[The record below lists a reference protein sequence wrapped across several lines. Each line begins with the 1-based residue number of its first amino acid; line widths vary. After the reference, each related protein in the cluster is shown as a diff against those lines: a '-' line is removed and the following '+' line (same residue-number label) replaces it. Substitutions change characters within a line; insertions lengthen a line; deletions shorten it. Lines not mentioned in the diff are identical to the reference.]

1 MPRRHR
7 PHTVPAGYLT
17 ATQVGAI
24 MQVSGKT
31 ITRWARAGKL
41 PFSRT
46 LGGHRRFPEQ
56 EIRDLVTLN
65 TVPADPP
72 PGTPGY

>member
-7 PHTVPAGYLT
+7 PHTAPAGYLT
-17 ATQVGAI
+17 ASQAGEI
-24 MQVSGKT
+24 LHVSGKT
-31 ITRWARAGKL
+31 ITRWARDGKL

-46 LGGHRRFPEQ
+46 LGGHRRFSEQ
-56 EIRDLVTLN
+56 EIRDLVALH